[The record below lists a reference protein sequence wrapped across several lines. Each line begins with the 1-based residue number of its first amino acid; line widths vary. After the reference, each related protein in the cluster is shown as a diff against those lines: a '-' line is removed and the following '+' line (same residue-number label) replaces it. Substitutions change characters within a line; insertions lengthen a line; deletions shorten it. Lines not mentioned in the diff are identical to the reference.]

1 MYGVE
6 ASQDGPR
13 RQHRST
19 VEQGSVEFDLV
30 HARELAA
37 HLGGRRSTAVLDGAR
52 HFDTGQ
58 SAGDTFVS
66 PMATQEPPE
75 GLGFRFLLHELH
87 DGGGVEVDLQRSPSR
102 ISLSWPDASM
112 P

>member
-6 ASQDGPR
+6 VSQDGPR

-30 HARELAA
+30 HASELTAR
-37 HLGGRRSTAVLDGAR
+37 LGDRRRTAVLDGAH
-52 HFDTGQ
+52 HFDMGQ
-58 SAGDTFVS
+58 SAGHPFVS
-66 PMATQEPPE
+66 PMATEEPPE

-87 DGGGVEVDLQRSPSR
+87 DGGGVEVDLQRSSSR
-102 ISLSWPDASM
+102 ISFSWPDASM